1 MKPKPSKNFIESST
15 KKASS
20 PSGHSLYIHI
30 PFCAIKCRYCDFN
43 SYANQNDLKPRY
55 LAALL
60 KELELRAPK
69 NPATIFFG
77 GGTPSI
83 LELNEIS
90 SIFAALRIVVGAAHA
105 PPLQEI
111 ARSQSP
117 EVTFECNPES
127 LTLEKA
133 RLLRELGV
141 NRISL
146 GVQSFHP
153 HILEF
158 YDRIHDNKQ
167 AVKAYLAAR
176 EAGFDNINLDLI
188 FGAPGQSVEEW
199 RQDLTRAI
207 ELAPDHIAAYD
218 LIFEEGTALWK
229 WKNAGRALPQSED
242 FTSQMYALTMEQLS
256 AAGYERYETSNYARD
271 SKRCLHN
278 INYWKNGSYV
288 GVGAGAVSYIDGKR
302 QKNPSRIESY
312 IEAIDRGGG
321 VFEEEENLESRDR
334 LGETMMMRLRL
345 TEGISREEVL
355 AQTGF
360 DFLDTYKTE
369 ISQLKKE
376 GLIEIDSNWL
386 KLSPR
391 GIFLGD
397 LVASRFL

>member
-60 KELELRAPK
+60 KELDLRAPK
-69 NPATIFFG
+69 NPVTIFFG

-83 LELNEIS
+83 LELNELS
-90 SIFAALRIVVGAAHA
+90 QLLPS
-105 PPLQEI
+105 LQKI
-111 ARSQSP
+111 IQQSK
-117 EVTFECNPES
+117 ETEFTFECNPES

-188 FGAPGQSVEEW
+188 FGAPGQSVKEW
-199 RQDLTRAI
+199 QQDLTKAI

-242 FTSQMYALTMEQLS
+242 FTSQMYALTMEELS
-256 AAGYERYETSNYARD
+256 SAGYERYETSNYARD
-271 SKRCLHN
+271 GKRCLHN

-288 GVGAGAVSYIDGKR
+288 GIGAGAVSYIDGKR

-312 IEAIDRGGG
+312 IEAMNRGGG
-321 VFEEEENLESRDR
+321 VFEEEENLKSRDR

-345 TEGISREEVL
+345 TEGVSREEVL

-360 DFLDTYKTE
+360 DFLDTYQNE

-376 GLIEIDSNWL
+376 GLIETDSNWL